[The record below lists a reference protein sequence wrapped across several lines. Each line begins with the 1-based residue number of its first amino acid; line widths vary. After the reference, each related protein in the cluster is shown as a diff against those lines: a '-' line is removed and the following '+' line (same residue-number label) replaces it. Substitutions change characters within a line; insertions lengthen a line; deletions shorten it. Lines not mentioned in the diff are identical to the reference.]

1 MVYSVEANL
10 GGKRVTIETGRM
22 AKQAGGSVVVQCEDT
37 IVLVTAVVS
46 KEPKKDADFLPLSCD
61 YVEKTFAAG
70 KIPGGFFKREGRPSE
85 HEILTSRFIDR
96 PIRPLFP
103 EKFHYEVQVI
113 ATVLS
118 ADPGTEPDTL
128 AMIGASTALM
138 LSEAPFQGP
147 IAGVRVSRVNG
158 QFKCNPSV
166 EESSASD
173 IELIVAASRDAV
185 VMVEGEAQEIP
196 EDEIFAAIRFAHEA
210 VQPILKIQEALR
222 EKAGKQKIV
231 VTVPEEA
238 EGNEVEQE
246 VRNRYA
252 DALGKAIRI
261 PEKQKRQEAVS
272 QLHEKVLAEML
283 LPEEE
288 DEKKEGVIEKA
299 FEDLHYFLMR
309 KMVLEEGRRV
319 DGRNYEAIRPI
330 SCQVGLLPRAHG
342 SALFT
347 RGETQALVTTTL
359 GTGEDEQIIDAL
371 LEESTKRFMLHY
383 NFPPFSVGEV
393 KFLRS
398 PGRREIGHGN
408 LAERAL
414 KRMIPS
420 ESEFP
425 YTLRVVSEILESNG
439 SSSMATVCGATL
451 SLMDAGVKIKDPVA
465 GIAMGLVAEKEKVAI
480 LSDILGDEDHLGDMD
495 FKVAGTE
502 KGVTALQMDIKISGI
517 SEEILK
523 QALEQARRG
532 RLHILKTMLESI
544 STSRDNLSPYAP
556 RITQLTIP
564 KDMIGALIGPGGKN
578 IRGIIDETG
587 AKIDVED
594 DGTVKVFAADEK
606 VMQVAV
612 ERVKGFTAVAELG
625 KVYKG
630 KVVKTTDFGA
640 FVNILPNTDGLLHI
654 SEIDYQRVNRVED
667 LLHEGDELDVKVI
680 RIEDNG
686 KVALSRRQTMPAPEG
701 WVPPPERER
710 SERPRRGREGGGFRG
725 RGDRDRDRGPARRS
739 RF

>member
-1 MVYSVEANL
+1 MAYSVEANL
-10 GGKRVTIETGRM
+10 GDKRVTIETGRM
-22 AKQAGGSVVVQCEDT
+22 AKQAGGSVVVKCGDT

-46 KEPKKDADFLPLSCD
+46 KQPKKEADFLPLSCD

-85 HEILTSRFIDR
+85 HEVLTSRFIDR

-103 EKFHYEVQVI
+103 EKFHHEVQVI

-118 ADPGTEPDTL
+118 ADPTTEPDTL
-128 AMIGASTALM
+128 AMIGASSALM

-147 IAGVRVSRVNG
+147 IAGVRISRVNG
-158 QFKCNPSV
+158 QFKCNPSI

-173 IELIVAASRDAV
+173 LELIVAASRDAV
-185 VMVEGEAQEIP
+185 VMVEGEAEEVP
-196 EDEIFAAIRFAHEA
+196 EAEVLAAIQFAHKSI
-210 VQPILKIQEALR
+210 QPILKLQEELR
-222 EKAGKQKIV
+222 AKAGKAKLAPQV
-231 VTVPEEA
+231 R
-238 EGNEVEQE
+238 EGEGDTLYHDVES
-246 VRNRYA
+246 RYA
-252 DALGKAIRI
+252 RELGQAIRI
-261 PEKQKRQEAVS
+261 PEKLKRQEAVRAVY
-272 QLHEKVLAEML
+272 EKALAEL
-283 LPEEE
+283 VSAEEE
-288 DEKKEGVIEKA
+288 DEKKGAKVAKS
-299 FEDLHYFLMR
+299 FEDLHYALMR
-309 KMVLEEGRRV
+309 KMVLDEKRRV
-319 DGRNYEAIRPI
+319 DGRDYEAIRPI
-330 SCQVGLLPRAHG
+330 SCEVGLLPRAHG

-347 RGETQALVTTTL
+347 RGETQALVTSTL

-414 KRMIPS
+414 KRMIPP
-420 ESEFP
+420 ETEFP

-465 GIAMGLVAEKEKVAI
+465 GIAMGLVAEEDRVAI

-495 FKVAGTE
+495 FKVAGTQ
-502 KGVTALQMDIKISGI
+502 KGITALQMDIKIAGI
-517 SEEILK
+517 SEKILGD
-523 QALEQARRG
+523 ALDQARRG

-544 STSRDNLSPYAP
+544 SASRENLSPYAP
-556 RITQLTIP
+556 RITCLTIP

-594 DGTVKVFAADEK
+594 DGTVKVYAADEK
-606 VMQVAV
+606 VMQMAV
-612 ERVKGFTAVAELG
+612 DRVRGFTAVAELG
-625 KVYKG
+625 KIYKG

-667 LLHEGDELDVKVI
+667 VLREGDEIDVKVI
-680 RIEDNG
+680 RIEENG
-686 KVALSRRQTMPAPEG
+686 KVALSKRQTMPAPEG
-701 WVPPPERER
+701 WVPPPERDRGSGGDR
-710 SERPRRGREGGGFRG
+710 SRRRDGGGFRG
-725 RGDRDRDRGPARRS
+725 RGGDRDRGPARRS